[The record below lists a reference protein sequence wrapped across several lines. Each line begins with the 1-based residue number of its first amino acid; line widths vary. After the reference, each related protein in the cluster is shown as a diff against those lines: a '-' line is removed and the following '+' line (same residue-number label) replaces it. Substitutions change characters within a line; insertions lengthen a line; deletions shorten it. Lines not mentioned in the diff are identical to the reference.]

1 MNKIVASISLGTAVC
16 ITASAFAQDSHLSL
30 TRQSVAS
37 MHEIAAAL
45 DKVTDEP
52 GAAAAVETVKKV
64 HKKLLDIGKRQL
76 ELPGATL
83 QEQAQVSAQMTE
95 AQKISGELIKSLS
108 RLKKEGLLTPD
119 LQKALADLQSV
130 QKELAQASRD
140 KAEQAEPFPEDA
152 EGNTHE
158 TLLTKTV
165 EEVKKLNGSLAR
177 VRDEET
183 GKAAVEQIGRYRAA
197 MLDVA
202 RKQAALPPL
211 TRNQQAKLMGVQQ
224 QLVEMMQP
232 IVKHVTAIMLS
243 PDASRNL
250 KEALNSLSE
259 LPKEVQKSVKRRLS
273 ELFKDASFWAGQKI
287 IIVLNCLS

>member
-202 RKQAALPPL
+202 RKQAAPPL

-259 LPKEVQKSVKRRLS
+259 LPKEVQKIREEAAK
-273 ELFKDASFWAGQKI
+273 
-287 IIVLNCLS
+287 